1 MACTNELA
9 LVVRC
14 LTAESDPVSVTT
26 CRARLSHTPEPAS
39 VLKSRSAPPCTEILS
54 LHCLCSP
61 RFVLEFQPSCVNA
74 VHLASEFV
82 TQTKRSGTTSPN
94 IPILRT
100 LIRALLWL
108 LEPRSRQPSSQHGQY
123 PTMLTQSR
131 KEAVSKLQYTRQ
143 PSQWCFLSLAESTF
157 GRIRSPV

>member
-26 CRARLSHTPEPAS
+26 CRARLSYIPEPTS
-39 VLKSRSAPPCTEILS
+39 VLKSRSAPPCTGILS
-54 LHCLCSP
+54 LHCLFSP
-61 RFVLEFQPSCVNA
+61 GFVLESRHSCVHV
-74 VHLASEFV
+74 VHVASEFV
-82 TQTKRSGTTSPN
+82 TQTKHSGTTSPN
-94 IPILRT
+94 IPISRT
-100 LIRALLWL
+100 LIPVLSWL
-108 LEPRSRQPSSQHGQY
+108 LALRSRQPSSQHGQY

-131 KEAVSKLQYTRQ
+131 KGEVSKLQYTRQ

-157 GRIRSPV
+157 GRTRSQV